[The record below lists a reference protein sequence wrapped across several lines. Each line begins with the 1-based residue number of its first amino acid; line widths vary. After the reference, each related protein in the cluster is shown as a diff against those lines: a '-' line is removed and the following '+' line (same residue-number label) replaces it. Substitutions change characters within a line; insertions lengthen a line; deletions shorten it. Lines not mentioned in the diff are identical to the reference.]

1 MENAG
6 KHSMTV
12 NRFLGFN
19 VKPDKARQLPTEQLR
34 RNVLGRLISTYPNA
48 YFIPGRRE
56 KEVNGWIF
64 QK

>member
-1 MENAG
+1 MVENAG

-34 RNVLGRLISTYPNA
+34 RNV
-48 YFIPGRRE
+48 
-56 KEVNGWIF
+56 
-64 QK
+64 